1 MTHDKLSAVVS
12 LFVSIVVLILSF
24 FQFKE
29 VLPFEGKVKM
39 KWWAVCVLC
48 ICLNLLA
55 LAFLLLFW

>member
-1 MTHDKLSAVVS
+1 MIRATVAAVKNIRSAMGSSMTHDKLSAVVS

-39 KWWAVCVLC
+39 KW
-48 ICLNLLA
+48 
-55 LAFLLLFW
+55 